1 MSIEPP
7 KAVLEKKII
16 VVGAI
21 NMDILL
27 GLDEALQGGEFAT
40 ARSCIKVPGGKG
52 LNQAVGAAKLGA
64 DAYLI
69 GRLGKDYEG
78 SIIYDFLKSHKVNM
92 DGIIIDEHA
101 NTGNAYVH
109 VLKDGEA
116 SIIGYYGASDLLC
129 AKDIEEKAYLFENAS
144 YCLVQF
150 VAVPDPALVK
160 QTVETAW
167 AKTVKVLLK
176 PCKVDQVEDEILQ
189 KVDILIPNRKEA
201 ERLVPHAATYEEK
214 AQYFLDRGVKHVII
228 TLGHRGMLLERQAAF
243 RVFSGS
249 RGDPCGHHGR
259 RRRLCGYAGIL
270 PGRCRDIMDA
280 IRFATVAAGLSTTRQ
295 GVPNSLVDQESIELY
310 LSQKSI
316 EPMAQPISCQISQRD

>member
-1 MSIEPP
+1 MLLCNCTAVVCMSSRVAEAIAVQADYLGLHIPKDLSVICLNCDSEQSACSQRISTVQLPFEQMGRFAAASLLSRIESREETGARCALEPILEHRMSIEPP

-129 AKDIEEKAYLFENAS
+129 AKDIEEKPTS
-144 YCLVQF
+144 
-150 VAVPDPALVK
+150 
-160 QTVETAW
+160 
-167 AKTVKVLLK
+167 LK
-176 PCKVDQVEDEILQ
+176 MQAIVWCSSWQC
-189 KVDILIPNRKEA
+189 R
-201 ERLVPHAATYEEK
+201 
-214 AQYFLDRGVKHVII
+214 
-228 TLGHRGMLLERQAAF
+228 TLRW
-243 RVFSGS
+243 
-249 RGDPCGHHGR
+249 
-259 RRRLCGYAGIL
+259 
-270 PGRCRDIMDA
+270 
-280 IRFATVAAGLSTTRQ
+280 
-295 GVPNSLVDQESIELY
+295 
-310 LSQKSI
+310 
-316 EPMAQPISCQISQRD
+316 

>member
-1 MSIEPP
+1 
-7 KAVLEKKII
+7 
-16 VVGAI
+16 
-21 NMDILL
+21 MDILL

-160 QTVETAW
+160 QTVETSW
-167 AKTVKVLLK
+167 AKK
-176 PCKVDQVEDEILQ
+176 
-189 KVDILIPNRKEA
+189 
-201 ERLVPHAATYEEK
+201 
-214 AQYFLDRGVKHVII
+214 
-228 TLGHRGMLLERQAAF
+228 
-243 RVFSGS
+243 S
-249 RGDPCGHHGR
+249 R
-259 RRRLCGYAGIL
+259 
-270 PGRCRDIMDA
+270 
-280 IRFATVAAGLSTTRQ
+280 
-295 GVPNSLVDQESIELY
+295 
-310 LSQKSI
+310 
-316 EPMAQPISCQISQRD
+316 SC